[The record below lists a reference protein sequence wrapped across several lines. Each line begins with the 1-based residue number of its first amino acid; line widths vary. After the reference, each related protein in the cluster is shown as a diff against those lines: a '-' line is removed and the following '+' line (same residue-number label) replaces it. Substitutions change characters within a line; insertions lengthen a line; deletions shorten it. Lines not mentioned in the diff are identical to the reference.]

1 MGFQQTYEQKRQLL
15 RQELQQKEDDMRQQ
29 FVIRVKEKET
39 ELKEAEK
46 EVMLKLCSIILCS
59 LNHVPYLTYLQLQS
73 RFDRLKKEHAEEK
86 RKLDEA
92 KKKLEEDQ
100 TELAKRRQ
108 QMLTQS
114 TGTLGSGHHTL
125 TLGKHKKK

>member
-1 MGFQQTYEQKRQLL
+1 MMENRWAF
-15 RQELQQKEDDMRQQ
+15 
-29 FVIRVKEKET
+29 
-39 ELKEAEK
+39 
-46 EVMLKLCSIILCS
+46 CSDGTVSVC
-59 LNHVPYLTYLQLQS
+59 HRWTTQLQS

-125 TLGKHKKK
+125 TLGKNKKK

>member
-1 MGFQQTYEQKRQLL
+1 MEQKRQLL
-15 RQELQQKEDDMRQQ
+15 RTELQQKEDEMRQH
-29 FVIRVKEKET
+29 FVIRVKGKET

-46 EVMLKLCSIILCS
+46 E
-59 LNHVPYLTYLQLQS
+59 LQS

-86 RKLDEA
+86 RKLDDA
-92 KKKLEEDQ
+92 KKKLEENQ
-100 TELAKRRQ
+100 GELARRRQ

-125 TLGKHKKK
+125 TLGKSKKK